1 MSNDD
6 VSTRRGG
13 LGVYAESVGEGTI
26 ERAAK
31 LLAGIDGGV
40 QKAINS
46 AMKRA
51 VKTGETYASKV
62 IRKEYTIGAADFTK
76 YTRSKSAV
84 AVEGNTTA
92 AVIQYKGFHIPLLR
106 FDHSIGKDGLM
117 SVRVEK
123 SSARTVLKRA
133 FAAEMKS
140 GHIGL
145 FFERETDDRLP
156 IRQFFGPSTPQM
168 MDANEEVSKEIGE
181 KVQETFDK
189 RLDHEVTRILN
200 GWGTK

>member
-26 ERAAK
+26 DRAAK

-40 QKAINS
+40 NKAINS

-106 FDHSIGKDGLM
+106 FDHSIGKDGRM
-117 SVRVEK
+117 TVRVK
-123 SSARTVLKRA
+123 KTSPRTVLKHA

-140 GHIGL
+140 GHLGL
-145 FFERETDDRLP
+145 FERETDDRLP

-181 KVQETFDK
+181 NVRETFDK